1 VHACVARLRRSSACC
16 DCVWLVC
23 AGASHMGSDI
33 AAGLAGGNITQ
44 SAIDESVTRI
54 LTGMFRYYCVLYQHV
69 AAEQQVL

>member
-1 VHACVARLRRSSACC
+1 MSAVLARLCVRRR
-16 DCVWLVC
+16 
-23 AGASHMGSDI
+23 

-54 LTGMFRYYCVLYQHV
+54 LTGMFRYYCVVLYQHV

>member
-1 VHACVARLRRSSACC
+1 
-16 DCVWLVC
+16 
-23 AGASHMGSDI
+23 MGSDI

-54 LTGMFRYYCVLYQHV
+54 LTGMFRYYCVVLYQHV